1 MKTYD
6 IKNKADIDSII
17 SENGIE
23 KEIYFFE
30 DLLYP
35 VIYEVNY
42 EKEYIINYNWI
53 Q

>member
-23 KEIYFFE
+23 KEIYFLNYKL
-30 DLLYP
+30 DLF
-35 VIYEVNY
+35 
-42 EKEYIINYNWI
+42 
-53 Q
+53 

>member
-23 KEIYFFE
+23 KEIYFFK
-30 DLLYP
+30 L
-35 VIYEVNY
+35 
-42 EKEYIINYNWI
+42 
-53 Q
+53 